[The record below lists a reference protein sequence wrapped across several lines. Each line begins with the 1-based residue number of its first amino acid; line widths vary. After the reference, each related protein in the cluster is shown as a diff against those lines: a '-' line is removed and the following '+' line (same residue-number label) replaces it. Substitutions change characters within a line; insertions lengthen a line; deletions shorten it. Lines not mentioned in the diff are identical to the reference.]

1 MISQAHMIS
10 FARES
15 LGLSESIKV
24 DFAPLSKRGSGRTF
38 FRLKWDTQDSVI
50 LIHYDPERIENAYYA
65 DIAVF
70 LSEWLIPVPHII
82 SHDFEK
88 CLILM
93 EDMGNVDL
101 WSYRKKDWETKR
113 TLYQK
118 TLVAAHRL
126 HGIKHEDLS
135 LSGIRLM
142 EGFNAALYRWEREYF
157 LDHFVKGICG
167 IDIEPKMAT
176 ALENELS
183 RLARRLIKTP
193 PCLIHRDLQSQNVMI
208 MNGEPFFIDFQG
220 MRIGCAFYDLASLI
234 NDPYV
239 DFSDEEVEELLLFYY
254 VLSGGA
260 LDWDTFSNCFWEASV
275 QRLMQALGAYGFLGV
290 KKGLKSFL
298 EHIPCG
304 LKNLLRALSYVQNL
318 QTLGQLLLECK
329 DRSKKDFR
337 QIQP

>member
-1 MISQAHMIS
+1 MISRAYMLS

-15 LGLSESIKV
+15 LGLSGSIKV
-24 DFAPLSKRGSGRTF
+24 DIAPLTKRGSGRTF
-38 FRLKWDTQDSVI
+38 FRLRWNTQDSAI

-70 LSEWLIPVPHII
+70 LSERFIPVPHII
-82 SHDFEK
+82 RHDFEK

-93 EDMGNVDL
+93 EDMGNIDL
-101 WSYRKKDWETKR
+101 WSYRKKDWKTRR

-118 TLVAAHRL
+118 TLAAAYRL
-126 HGIKHEDLS
+126 HGIQLEDS
-135 LSGIRLM
+135 SRSDIRLM
-142 EGFNAALYRWEREYF
+142 EGFNASLYRWEREYF
-157 LDHFVKGICG
+157 LDHFVKGICD
-167 IDIEPKMAT
+167 IDIEPKTAT

-183 RLARRLIKTP
+183 ELARRLMETP

-220 MRIGCAFYDLASLI
+220 MRTGCAFYDLASLI

-239 DFSDEEVEELLLFYY
+239 DFSDEEVKELLSFYY

-260 LDWDTFSNCFWEASV
+260 LDWDTFSICFWEASV

-298 EHIPCG
+298 EHIPG
-304 LKNLLRALSYVQNL
+304 GQKNLLRALSYVQNL
-318 QTLGQLLLECK
+318 PTLSQLLLECK
-329 DRSKKDFR
+329 DRSKSALSS
-337 QIQP
+337 